1 MIVRN
6 GQPFNIDAGWTD
18 ENGFQYP
25 ANWYRLASDEER
37 AEKGFS
43 WVDDPPVYDDRYYYT
58 DGTPKPLDQVQQRV
72 KSELSAIRWGK
83 QAEGIIYNGSV
94 FATDEASKVNYL
106 AALMMAKADPNYTV
120 VWKAREVSEGPMGMG
135 SSKFVTL
142 TATDISLITNNGI
155 EYITNCFEREQA
167 LVTEIDAATDID
179 SVLAIDI
186 RSGWPTRE
194 Y

>member
-1 MIVRN
+1 MILRN

-25 ANWYRLASDEER
+25 ANWYRLATAEER

-43 WVDDPPVYDDRYYYT
+43 WADDPPPFDDRYYY
-58 DGTPKPLDQVQQRV
+58 DANTPKPLDQVQQRI
-72 KSELSAIRWGK
+72 KNDLSALRWGK

-135 SSKFVTL
+135 ASKFVTL
-142 TATDISLITNNGI
+142 TATDIALITNNGI
-155 EYITNCFEREQA
+155 EYITNCFEREKA

-186 RSGWPTRE
+186 HSGWPTRE

>member
-25 ANWYRLASDEER
+25 ANWYRLATDEER

-43 WVDDPPVYDDRYYYT
+43 WADDPPPFDDRYYY
-58 DGTPKPLDQVQQRV
+58 DANTPKPLDQVQQRI
-72 KSELSAIRWGK
+72 KNDLSALRWGK

-120 VWKAREVSEGPMGMG
+120 VWKAREVSESPMGMG
-135 SSKFVTL
+135 TSKFVTL
-142 TATDISLITNNGI
+142 TATDIALITNNGI
-155 EYITNCFEREQA
+155 EYITNCFEREKA

-186 RSGWPTRE
+186 HSGWPTRE

>member
-25 ANWYRLASDEER
+25 ANWYRLATDEER

-43 WVDDPPVYDDRYYYT
+43 WVDDPPVYDDRYYYN
-58 DGTPKPLDQVQQRV
+58 DGTPKPLDQIQQRV
-72 KSELSAIRWGK
+72 KSDLAAIRWGI
-83 QAEGIIYNGSV
+83 QSEGIIWNDSV
-94 FATDEASKVNYL
+94 FATDDASKVNYL
-106 AALMMAKADPNYTV
+106 AASLQAQANSAYKV
-120 VWKAREVSEGPMGMG
+120 VWKVKEVEGNN
-135 SSKFVTL
+135 SKFVTL
-142 TATDISLITNNGI
+142 TASDIASVTAHGI
-155 EYITNCFEREQA
+155 DYITKCFEHEQA
-167 LVTEIDAATDID
+167 LVTAIDAATDLD
-179 SVLAIDI
+179 GVLAIDV